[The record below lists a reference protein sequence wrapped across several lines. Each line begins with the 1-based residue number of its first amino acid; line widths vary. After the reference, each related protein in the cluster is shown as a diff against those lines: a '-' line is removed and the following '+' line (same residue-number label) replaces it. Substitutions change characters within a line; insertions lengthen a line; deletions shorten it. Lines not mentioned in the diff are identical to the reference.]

1 MRLAPSA
8 KAFLAGLCILPTLLV
23 AADAPR
29 LERKDGRFA
38 LVVDGKPFL
47 ILGAQINNSS
57 AWPNSLPR
65 VWPALEAMHVNTV
78 EAPVYWEQME
88 PEPGKFDF
96 SNVDELL
103 AGARQHHLR
112 LVLLWFG
119 TWKNGQAH
127 YIPEWMKNDTK
138 RYPRALS
145 ARGKVL
151 PVLSASSASNL
162 EADKHAFSALMRHL
176 READATQRTVIMVQ
190 VENESGSIGTV
201 RDYSPAAQ
209 KEFAGAVPATLT
221 SALRVGNGNWSQV
234 FGPDA
239 DENFMAYSVAH
250 YISEVARAGKAEYPL
265 PMYCN
270 VWIKYPVH
278 ALEDRDRAVPGQEY
292 PSGGP
297 QQDNI
302 DIWKAA
308 APVIDL
314 LAPDFYSD
322 DMRFYHEIIA
332 AYHRDDNAFFIPET
346 GMQNNFGRYF
356 FLALGHGAI
365 GFSPFG
371 VDYTGWTISDEKIPG
386 WLSEDFALFEPI
398 AGQVAQLNF
407 DGKLQTAVEEK
418 GSERQRLHFGDV
430 DAMVSFGF
438 PQRDGEMPPGNPD
451 SHGRA
456 MVAQLGPLE
465 YLVTGFDAS
474 VSFQL
479 ADNPASK
486 AQNQQLEILRAEEGG
501 YVKGSWQALRTW
513 NGDQTDRG
521 LNFKSARPEV
531 VRIRLHTIELYD
543 RSAAR
548 PGKD

>member
-1 MRLAPSA
+1 MRLAFA
-8 KAFLAGLCILPTLLV
+8 KVFVAGVCILPTLLI
-23 AADAPR
+23 AADMPR
-29 LERKDGRFA
+29 LEQKGGRFA

-47 ILGAQINNSS
+47 VLGAQINNSS
-57 AWPNSLPR
+57 AWPATLPN

-96 SNVDELL
+96 SNVDALL
-103 AGARQHHLR
+103 AGAREHHLR

-127 YIPEWMKNDTK
+127 YIPEWMKNDTE

-145 ARGKVL
+145 AYGKVL
-151 PVLSASSASNL
+151 PVLSSNSANNL
-162 EADKHAFSALMRHL
+162 EADKHAFAALMRHL
-176 READATQRTVIMVQ
+176 READAAQRTVIMVQ

-201 RDYSPAAQ
+201 RDHSPAAK
-209 KEFAGAVPATLT
+209 KEFAGTVPPALAT
-221 SALRVGNGNWSQV
+221 ALHVGSGNWSQV

-239 DENFMAYSVAH
+239 DESFAAYSVAH
-250 YISEVARAGKAEYPL
+250 YINEVARAGKAEYPL

-278 ALEDRDRAVPGQEY
+278 ALEDRDRASPGQEY

-302 DIWKAA
+302 NIWKAA
-308 APVIDL
+308 APAVDL

-322 DMRFYHEIIA
+322 DMLFYREIIA
-332 AYHRDDNAFFIPET
+332 AYHRDDNALFIPET
-346 GMQNNFGRYF
+346 GMQSNFGRYF
-356 FLALGHGAI
+356 FYALGHGAI

-371 VDYTGWTISDEKIPG
+371 VDYTGWTISDEKIPS
-386 WLSEDFALFEPI
+386 WLSEDYALFKPM

-407 DGKLQTAVEEK
+407 DGKLRTTIEDK
-418 GSERQRLHFGDV
+418 GSVRTPLHFGDV
-430 DAMVSFGF
+430 DAVVSFGF
-438 PQRDGEMPPGNPD
+438 PQRDGEMPPGNSD

-474 VSFQL
+474 VSFKL
-479 ADNPASK
+479 ADTAGK
-486 AQNQQLEILRAEEGG
+486 AQNQQLEILRAEEGRYENG
-501 YVKGSWQALRTW
+501 AWQALRIW

-521 LNFKSARPEV
+521 LNFKGSRPEI
-531 VRIRLHTIELYD
+531 VRIRLHAIELHD
-543 RSAAR
+543 RSVAR
-548 PGKD
+548 PGSN